1 MDQIDKKITDDL
13 WALSAI
19 EKWYS
24 EQVQRICTW
33 LSDRLDKP
41 LHPYQC
47 TCLVHLT
54 KKLYSEFEMHGME
67 PEKLNSQHWQLVDQ
81 RMQTEEASCVLCQ
94 GDQGNDNIGNDS
106 DDDRPPKPRG
116 DADREM
122 VDDEDEE
129 DGNPENPMKAAK
141 DMKKALESG
150 GVDKMANVGAQKAA
164 QLSGMLGKGVGG
176 MASKAFSLW

>member
-1 MDQIDKKITDDL
+1 MQPIHM
-13 WALSAI
+13 LSYVNAF
-19 EKWYS
+19 Y
-24 EQVQRICTW
+24 
-33 LSDRLDKP
+33 
-41 LHPYQC
+41 
-47 TCLVHLT
+47 
-54 KKLYSEFEMHGME
+54 
-67 PEKLNSQHWQLVDQ
+67 
-81 RMQTEEASCVLCQ
+81 
-94 GDQGNDNIGNDS
+94 
-106 DDDRPPKPRG
+106 
-116 DADREM
+116 REM